1 MHNLICCSHYQTT
14 DTPPHV
20 TTEEMADKTEKHTI
34 RFWAEIF
41 GTIHI
46 GFSFA
51 TSFVLQFF
59 RFILHSICRPLTI
72 GLIQL
77 ASDYFF
83 KPLLVTIFN
92 GVIQPILIFI
102 YNIASSIRDI
112 CDPVS
117 EGIGY
122 FLNAIAVLLKSF
134 RIVESVTE
142 NCKCQ
147 TEPCKCD
154 KKSNSKK
161 HRIVC

>member
-1 MHNLICCSHYQTT
+1 M
-14 DTPPHV
+14 